1 MPPAAVMRQT
11 QNGKLSLA
19 AQSHMTDV
27 SVSLRSARWDLR
39 LPSSDSACSA
49 VCDAAVA
56 RVTPIIEELHSLPL
70 HPDSTGIPLGRGL
83 VPPRLRR
90 PKMVMTGTI
99 VSRRG
104 ARAQGFHAD
113 ASETHHRI
121 ASKLPLHRLFN
132 VFCPLVDIAKDGDGT
147 QFWPGSHL
155 EARSARFG
163 EAIKQSGSLWPI
175 AVGDEYK
182 RELEAPACPAGGII
196 LFDMRLIHRGLPN
209 AGRERTVLY
218 TICATGGARDR
229 VNFPES
235 PSESVRVAVDTMLPR
250 DDAEALRETR
260 ESIRSYFP
268 TWDYFEQQEGWR

>member
-1 MPPAAVMRQT
+1 
-11 QNGKLSLA
+11 
-19 AQSHMTDV
+19 
-27 SVSLRSARWDLR
+27 
-39 LPSSDSACSA
+39 
-49 VCDAAVA
+49 
-56 RVTPIIEELHSLPL
+56 
-70 HPDSTGIPLGRGL
+70 
-83 VPPRLRR
+83 
-90 PKMVMTGTI
+90 MVMTGTI

-147 QFWPGSHL
+147 QFWCAVRHRTRDCTIAFKRCVLPAEPGSHL